1 MGQSICVFSI
11 IFLKFEAMSAFKTWT
26 DYHHKLN
33 LIFHA
38 IVAVTMLPFVWLFLE
53 IDSNGQTGVI
63 SDIASIVLFALVS
76 LSLTGAA
83 YIYKK
88 KCLEE
93 IGRKS
98 DLRAKLEAYLKILVV
113 NYALLEGGALFA
125 TLAFYLTASYV
136 FVVVYL
142 FILLVFSLSRPN
154 LDRTC
159 RELYLNKEERA
170 LLIDLKEIP
179 AH

>member
-1 MGQSICVFSI
+1 M
-11 IFLKFEAMSAFKTWT
+11 KTFKTWT

-38 IVAVTMLPFVWLFLE
+38 IVAITMLPFVWLFLE
-53 IDSNGQTGVI
+53 IDSNEQNGI
-63 SDIASIVLFALVS
+63 IIDIAIVTLFTLVC
-76 LSLTGAA
+76 LSLTGTA

-88 KCLEE
+88 KQLE
-93 IGRKS
+93 GVRNKS
-98 DLRAKLEAYLKILVV
+98 GLRIKLEMYLWVLIV

-125 TLAFYLTASYV
+125 TLAFYLTANYV

-142 FILLVFSLSRPN
+142 LILFVFSLSRPN

-159 RELYLNKEERA
+159 RELYLNKEERE
-170 LLIDLKEIP
+170 LLINLEEIP
-179 AH
+179 SS

>member
-1 MGQSICVFSI
+1 
-11 IFLKFEAMSAFKTWT
+11 MSTFKTWT

-38 IVAVTMLPFVWLFLE
+38 IVAITMLPFVWLFLE
-53 IDSNGQTGVI
+53 IDSKGRDGVI
-63 SDIASIVLFALVS
+63 TDVSVVVLFALVC
-76 LSLTGAA
+76 LSLTGTA

-88 KCLEE
+88 KQLEE
-93 IGRKS
+93 VGKKS
-98 DLRAKLEAYLKILVV
+98 GLRIKLDSYLRVLIA

-142 FILLVFSLSRPN
+142 FILFVFSLSRPN

-159 RELYLNKEERA
+159 RELFLNKEERD
-170 LLIDLKEIP
+170 LLGDLKEIP
-179 AH
+179 AD

>member
-1 MGQSICVFSI
+1 M
-11 IFLKFEAMSAFKTWT
+11 KTFKTWT

-38 IVAVTMLPFVWLFLE
+38 IVAITMLPFVWLFLE
-53 IDSNGQTGVI
+53 IDGKGRGGVI
-63 SDIASIVLFALVS
+63 TDVAIVLLFTLVS
-76 LSLTGAA
+76 LSLTGTA

-88 KCLEE
+88 KQLEE
-93 IGRKS
+93 VANKS
-98 DLRAKLEAYLKILVV
+98 GLRIKLDAYLRVLIA

-142 FILLVFSLSRPN
+142 FILFVFSLSRPN

-159 RELYLNKEERA
+159 RELFLNKEERD
-170 LLIDLKEIP
+170 LLSDLKEIP
-179 AH
+179 SG